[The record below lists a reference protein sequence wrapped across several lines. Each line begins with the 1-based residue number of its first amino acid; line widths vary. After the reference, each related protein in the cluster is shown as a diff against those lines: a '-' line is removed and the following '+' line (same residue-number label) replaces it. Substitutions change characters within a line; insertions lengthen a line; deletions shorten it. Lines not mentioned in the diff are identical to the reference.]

1 MANKN
6 WSPFHVPIYSI
17 YYSKN
22 IEWIGEEYITNNVKK
37 FDEGEYYSIMIEV
50 GRLIGT
56 LQLLHEP

>member
-1 MANKN
+1 MYLFILFTIVNTQN
-6 WSPFHVPIYSI
+6 EYSL
-17 YYSKN
+17 
-22 IEWIGEEYITNNVKK
+22 GEEYTTNNVKK